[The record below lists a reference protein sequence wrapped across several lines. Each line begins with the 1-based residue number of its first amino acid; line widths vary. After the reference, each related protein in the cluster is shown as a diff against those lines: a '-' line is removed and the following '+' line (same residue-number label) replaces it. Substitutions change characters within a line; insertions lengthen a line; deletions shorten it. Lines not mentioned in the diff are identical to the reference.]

1 MTEDNV
7 QNRRSGKSNINVAVV
22 GAGYWGKNLVR
33 NFHDLGVLSVV
44 CDANR
49 LVEAGCKHDYE
60 NVRFCQDYGAV
71 LSDPSIDAV
80 ALATPAVM
88 HFEMAKAALEAG
100 KDVFVEKPLA
110 IDVRH
115 GEALVALARAQQRI
129 LMVGHI
135 LRYHPVILKL
145 QQLIRDGV
153 LGRINYLYSNRLNIG
168 KI

>member
-49 LVEAGCKHDYE
+49 SVEAGCRHDYE
-60 NVRFCQDYGAV
+60 NVRFCQEYDAV
-71 LSDPSIDAV
+71 LTAPSIDAV
-80 ALATPAVM
+80 ALATPAVT

-110 IDVRH
+110 IDVKH
-115 GEALVALARAQQRI
+115 GEQLVALSAARGRI

-135 LRYHPVILKL
+135 LRYHPAILKL
-145 QQLIRDGV
+145 DSLIRDGA
-153 LGRINYLYSNRLNIG
+153 L
-168 KI
+168 